1 MTTDSS
7 QPLKPYLILKVV
19 IIQCFFFSHDTVT
32 YVHNWS
38 WVTGP
43 EESYTVGLDLDV
55 TTCSGSQ
62 AFSQMSL
69 LVSRVSENEQHL
81 TEAPFTLK
89 SLCRWEEHTLTV
101 GTCGQMCLY
110 SESLLAS
117 WLWTSGH
124 VVSLLIDAERPL
136 PFYYTHIFV
145 MVWMSPPAYA

>member
-1 MTTDSS
+1 M
-7 QPLKPYLILKVV
+7 
-19 IIQCFFFSHDTVT
+19 VT

-124 VVSLLIDAERPL
+124 VVSLLIDAERHPSIL
-136 PFYYTHIFV
+136 LHAHFCNGLDESTSICLIARLMQRCRGLFRKQWCTWTHC
-145 MVWMSPPAYA
+145 